1 MKLSLAIFAI
11 LSAIAAVAAVDIR
24 GYSNH
29 GCWGYYFVCYN
40 IPANACCNFPIKA
53 RSMRWTLPTGTRGIG
68 QVLKHCSWN
77 YSMVY
82 GPRYS
87 SCVNYNGLLGVRS
100 GRWQQGICKW
110 TFRRSVL
117 TERQDD
123 VCQIDAGCVDA
134 GVLVYTTETGANRT
148 VTVDPGTG
156 ESVVKML
163 EAGDVKGLA
172 ALPDFKE
179 QLETNPSVDVYE
191 FEEPKQGEV
200 PDE

>member
-1 MKLSLAIFAI
+1 MKLTLAIFAI

-24 GYSNH
+24 GYSSH
-29 GCWGYYFVCYN
+29 GCWGYYFVCHN
-40 IPANACCNFPIKA
+40 IPANACCNFPFKA

-68 QVLKHCSWN
+68 QVRRHCSWN
-77 YSMVY
+77 YPMVY

-117 TERQDD
+117 LERQDE
-123 VCQIDAGCVDA
+123 VCQIAEGCIDPNVF
-134 GVLVYTTETGANRT
+134 VYTTETGANRT
-148 VTVDPGTG
+148 VTVDPG
-156 ESVVKML
+156 SIDAVAKMA
-163 EAGDVKGLA
+163 EAGDMKGLA
-172 ALPDFKE
+172 TLPDYKE
-179 QLETNPSVDVYE
+179 ALDTNPSVDFYD
-191 FEEPKQGEV
+191 FEEPKEGEV